1 MWWPL
6 KKSLG
11 GGGGGRVVATVV
23 LEFMDLIVG
32 DMGLGFG

>member
-11 GGGGGRVVATVV
+11 GGGGGRVVANVV